1 MTSRISLYKLVAV
14 EAISPIRYRPHARF
28 ILVRIK
34 IFYDIHN
41 LPVKRHGIVVLS
53 PVAEWSGGS
62 MVTLLQANSAAQQ
75 TNESAVL
82 KRSSEVDYF
91 GLYRL
96 FGQSQR
102 NDRRKE

>member
-1 MTSRISLYKLVAV
+1 
-14 EAISPIRYRPHARF
+14 
-28 ILVRIK
+28 
-34 IFYDIHN
+34 
-41 LPVKRHGIVVLS
+41 
-53 PVAEWSGGS
+53 